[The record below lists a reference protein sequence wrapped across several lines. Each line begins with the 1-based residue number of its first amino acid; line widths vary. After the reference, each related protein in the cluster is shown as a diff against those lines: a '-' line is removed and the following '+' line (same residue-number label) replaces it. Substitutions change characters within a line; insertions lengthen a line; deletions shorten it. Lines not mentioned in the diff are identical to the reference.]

1 GFVTRVDS
9 VLRADPRAPRAPRK
23 NALSGG
29 DRQRENPHIRVCTC
43 AHPFYLRG
51 PMGLFWD
58 LLQQSQISQ
67 QSDRADNLQDRITNV
82 EIGLRETR
90 KLLREVI
97 ARLEKHVQ
105 TDLNE

>member
-1 GFVTRVDS
+1 
-9 VLRADPRAPRAPRK
+9 
-23 NALSGG
+23 
-29 DRQRENPHIRVCTC
+29 
-43 AHPFYLRG
+43 
-51 PMGLFWD
+51 MGLFWD

-105 TDLNE
+105 TDLNEDGQIG